1 MTRILNFSVCHQSDQ
16 SSLKSAKAALDFAF
30 GLGSRRDEVRDP
42 QGAESTL
49 ELALGVD
56 AVIAGTGAEEAQSVG
71 VDHLRNAVDLEGL
84 TEVQEMIP
92 GRVGGDEATC
102 EIEAGM
108 IIDGEQ

>member
-1 MTRILNFSVCHQSDQ
+1 VPKRRSILPLARGVGATRCAIP
-16 SSLKSAKAALDFAF
+16 
-30 GLGSRRDEVRDP
+30 R
-42 QGAESTL
+42 GAESTL

-56 AVIAGTGAEEAQSVG
+56 AVIAGTGAEEAQSAG

-84 TEVQEMIP
+84 TEVQEVIP